1 MTWGARRTAGPF
13 VPFGAEGV
21 FTYYISGIK
30 KTLAVMFSVPLIK
43 KNQVDVELKEGRI
56 TANKALWKSMYRYN
70 PSKFKGDGSWQEK
83 NLEPD
88 KGEKGIRAQF
98 SMSTSGQATIE
109 MKILPRKSWWP
120 FG

>member
-1 MTWGARRTAGPF
+1 
-13 VPFGAEGV
+13 
-21 FTYYISGIK
+21 
-30 KTLAVMFSVPLIK
+30 MFSVPLIK
-43 KNQVDVELKEGRI
+43 KNQVDVQLKEGRI

-109 MKILPRKSWWP
+109 IKILPRKSWWS